1 MRFTTFFLLAISL
14 AFNGCGRPGDGHDEQ
29 TGQFEPIVSDAVEFW
44 DRQTTENA
52 ELLDQIVAEF
62 NNAHDGPPIRL
73 VQSGNYG
80 DIYRKVTAAI
90 QAGALPGMAA
100 VYESMIPSY
109 AAADAIVPLG
119 RFVQDADVGFAE
131 EDFADF
137 FPAVIETNTFESLG
151 GQLYSFP
158 YTKSVP
164 MLFYNLRVLNA
175 AGIETAPRTWDEFLY
190 QCRQVKTRLN
200 KIPWALS
207 IDASTVDG
215 MIYSMGGAI
224 VRDGRTLFDS
234 PESIQVFA
242 LFDTLAQEQLLY
254 TIQPG
259 RFDDESAFG
268 QDEVAFAVRGSSS
281 RPYFDLVK
289 EGDRG
294 SWGMVPLP
302 QRDPDNPKTV
312 LYGGNI
318 CIFRTSEEQQRA
330 AWAFIK
336 YFTSPDVSVRWALA
350 TGYLLVRKSAA
361 SDPRMQAHW
370 EQWPDD
376 RLAFESLA
384 YAEPEPNLPGWQEVR
399 GLIENAL
406 TAVVTGIKSGEQ
418 AARDLKREADAVL
431 ARHR

>member
-1 MRFTTFFLLAISL
+1 MKIWPLLLIAPLVAGI
-14 AFNGCGRPGDGHDEQ
+14 GCSRHDETA
-29 TGQFEPIVSDAVEFW
+29 TGTSPFQPIVADAVEFW

-52 ELLDQIVAEF
+52 ELLEQIVAEF
-62 NNAHDGPPIRL
+62 NDSQEGPPIRL

-80 DIYRKVTAAI
+80 DIYRKVTASI
-90 QAGALPGMAA
+90 QAGVLPGMAA
-100 VYESMIPSY
+100 VYESMIPTY
-109 AAADAIVPLG
+109 AEANAIVPLG
-119 RFVQDADVGFAE
+119 PYVHDEQLGFTE
-131 EDFADF
+131 EELGDF

-151 GQLYSFP
+151 GALYSFP

-164 MLFYNLRVLNA
+164 MLYYNLRVLNA
-175 AGIETAPRTWDEFLY
+175 AGLDDPPRTWDEFLA
-190 QCRQVKTRLN
+190 QCRAVKAKLN
-200 KIPWALS
+200 KPAWALS

-215 MIYSMGGAI
+215 MIYSMGGEI
-224 VRDGRTLFDS
+224 LRDGKTLFDS
-234 PESIQVFA
+234 PAAIRVFA
-242 LFDTLAQEQLLY
+242 LFDTLAEEELIY

-289 EGDRG
+289 EGDREG
-294 SWGMVPLP
+294 WGMVPLP
-302 QRDPDNPKTV
+302 QADPSNPKTI

-318 CIFRTSEEQQRA
+318 CVFRTTEEQQRA

-350 TGYLLVRKSAA
+350 TGYLPVRKSAA
-361 SDPRMQAHW
+361 ADPRLQAHW
-370 EQWPDD
+370 EAWPDD

-384 YAEPEPNLPGWQEVR
+384 WAEPEPNVPGWQEVR

-406 TAVVTGIKSGEQ
+406 TAVVTDIKSGEQ
-418 AARDLKREADAVL
+418 AAHDLKREADAVL
-431 ARHR
+431 ARNQ